1 MMTAKTTTATMSDSD
16 FISKSQK
23 KRDMHELQ
31 AVGEQLIA
39 LSPDFLK
46 RIELPENL
54 LSAVL
59 EAKDIP
65 VSKHTARKRQR
76 QYVGRLMRD
85 VDVAPIIEQLNA
97 LQAPSSKQTAL
108 LHLAEQWRDRLL
120 KDDAALDAFISEFPH
135 AENLEIREM
144 IAAARDEMAR
154 DKPPKHFRELY
165 HVIHSLIQEKARGQK
180 NEFRNS

>member
-39 LSPDFLK
+39 LSPDSLK

-59 EAKDIP
+59 QAKDIP

-97 LQAPSSKQTAL
+97 LKAPSRKQTAL
-108 LHLAEQWRDRLL
+108 LHLAEQWRERLL
-120 KDDAALDAFISEFPH
+120 RDDDGFDAFISEFPH
-135 AENLEIREM
+135 AASLKIRES
-144 IAAARDEMAR
+144 IAAARDESAR
-154 DKPPKHFRELY
+154 DKPPKNFRELY
-165 HVIHSLIQEKARGQK
+165 HVIHALIQEKARGQK
-180 NEFRNS
+180 

>member
-1 MMTAKTTTATMSDSD
+1 MMTAKTTTAAMSDSD

-46 RIELPENL
+46 RIELPEIL

-59 EAKDIP
+59 EAKDIA

-76 QYVGRLMRD
+76 QYVGRLMRE
-85 VDVAPIIEQLNA
+85 VDVVPIIEQLNA
-97 LQAPSSKQTAL
+97 LKAPSSKQTAL
-108 LHLAEQWRDRLL
+108 LHLAEQWRERLL
-120 KDDAALDAFISEFPH
+120 RDDAGHDAFISEFPR
-135 AENLEIREM
+135 AESLKISDL
-144 IAAARDEMAR
+144 IAAARDDTAR

-165 HVIHSLIQEKARGQK
+165 HVIHALIQEKARGQK
-180 NEFRNS
+180 

>member
-1 MMTAKTTTATMSDSD
+1 MMTAKSTNATMSDSD

-39 LSPDFLK
+39 LSRDYLK
-46 RIELPENL
+46 AIKLPENL

-97 LQAPSSKQTAL
+97 LQAPSRKQTAL
-108 LHLAEQWRDRLL
+108 LHLAEQWRERLL
-120 KDDAALDAFISEFPH
+120 KDDGALDALIGEFPR

-144 IAAARDEMAR
+144 IAVARDETAH

-165 HVIHSLIQEKARGQK
+165 HVIHALIQEKTRGQK
-180 NEFRNS
+180 NEHWNS

>member
-39 LSPDFLK
+39 LSPDSLK
-46 RIELPENL
+46 RIELPEKL

-97 LQAPSSKQTAL
+97 LQAPSRKQTAL
-108 LHLAEQWRDRLL
+108 LHLAEQWRERLL
-120 KDDAALDAFISEFPH
+120 KDDDGLDAFIGEFPR

-144 IAAARDEMAR
+144 IAAARDETAR
-154 DKPPKHFRELY
+154 DRPPKHFRELY
-165 HVIHSLIQEKARGQK
+165 HVIHALIQEKARGQK
-180 NEFRNS
+180 NEFWNS

>member
-1 MMTAKTTTATMSDSD
+1 MTAKTTTATMSDSD

-39 LSPDFLK
+39 LSPDALK

-54 LSAVL
+54 LTAVQ

-76 QYVGRLMRD
+76 QYVGRLMRN

-97 LQAPSSKQTAL
+97 LQAPSRKQIAL
-108 LHLAEQWRDRLL
+108 LHLAEQWRERLL
-120 KDDAALDAFISEFPH
+120 KDDGALDAFIGEFPR
-135 AENLEIREM
+135 AENVEIREM
-144 IAAARDEMAR
+144 IAAARDDMAR

-165 HVIHSLIQEKARGQK
+165 HVIHALIQEKARGQK
-180 NEFRNS
+180 NEYWNA

>member
-1 MMTAKTTTATMSDSD
+1 MMTAKTTTAAMSDSD

-23 KRDMHELQ
+23 KRDMHGLQ
-31 AVGEQLIA
+31 AVGEQLMA
-39 LSPDFLK
+39 LSPDALK

-65 VSKHTARKRQR
+65 VSKHTAQKRQR

-97 LQAPSSKQTAL
+97 LKAPSSRQTAL
-108 LHLAEQWRDRLL
+108 LHLAEQWRERLL
-120 KDDAALDAFISEFPH
+120 KDDGALDAFSGEFPH
-135 AENLEIREM
+135 AASLAMRDM
-144 IAAARDEMAR
+144 IAAARDESAHG
-154 DKPPKHFRELY
+154 KPPRHYRELY
-165 HVIHSLIQEKARGQK
+165 HVIHALIQEKARGQK
-180 NEFRNS
+180 

>member
-85 VDVAPIIEQLNA
+85 VDAAPIIEQLNA
-97 LQAPSSKQTAL
+97 LKAPSRKQTAL

-120 KDDAALDAFISEFPH
+120 KDDGGLDVFISEFPH
-135 AENLEIREM
+135 AASLEIGEL
-144 IAAARDEMAR
+144 IAASRDESAR
-154 DKPPKHFRELY
+154 DKPLKHFRELY
-165 HVIHSLIQEKARGQK
+165 HVVHALIQEKARSQ
-180 NEFRNS
+180 